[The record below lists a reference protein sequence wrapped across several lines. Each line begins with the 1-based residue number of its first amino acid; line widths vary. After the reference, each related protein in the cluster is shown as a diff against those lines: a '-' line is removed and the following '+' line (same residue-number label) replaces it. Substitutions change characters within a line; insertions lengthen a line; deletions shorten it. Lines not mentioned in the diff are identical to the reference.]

1 MSQEKIAASKKKR
14 AASAGQSVGA
24 MYDEPFPPL
33 STSLATF
40 LEDGSD
46 LGFRQVIYNVLTVSA
61 LMLRVRER
69 FASYI
74 GVTGPQYSIL
84 VAVGE
89 VRSATVSQIAQ
100 QQHVSSSFITAEV
113 GKLVRRGYL
122 ERSPNLKDGR
132 SALLSLTNSGMGL
145 ITQLGEYRRLAN
157 DTVFGSFDKEQA
169 KIFSAH
175 MERLVVDAERALH
188 MLDAPEWKL
197 RAHIEPDK

>member
-1 MSQEKIAASKKKR
+1 MLQKKIAASKKNDV
-14 AASAGQSVGA
+14 ASSGRSDVVISDQ
-24 MYDEPFPPL
+24 PFPPL
-33 STSLATF
+33 STSLETF
-40 LEDGSD
+40 LKDGSD

-89 VRSATVSQIAQ
+89 AHSATVSQIAQ

-122 ERSPNLKDGR
+122 ARSPNLKDGR
-132 SALLSLTNSGMGL
+132 SALLSLTKAGMEL
-145 ITQLGEYRRLAN
+145 IIQLGEYRQLAN
-157 DTVFGSFDKEQA
+157 DVIFGSFDKEQA
-169 KIFSAH
+169 EVFSAH
-175 MERLVVDAERALH
+175 MERLVVDAECALH

-197 RAHIEPDK
+197 PAKAASDR